1 MGVIINRPFGGG
13 DLFGRVRAKQLPD
26 GAAEFDCHSWA
37 QFFLKWIVAHP
48 AVTCTIPATDN
59 PRHLEDN
66 LQGGV
71 GRLPDA
77 KMESADDAAILVNNA
92 GFGVWGTFAST
103 DEAKHRAMIEV
114 HVSASVRLCRAV
126 LPGMIARRHGAIVN
140 VSSLAAF
147 VPTPNNVTYSA
158 AKAYLLAFSEGL
170 RAELAPHGVG
180 MSVLIR

>member
-1 MGVIINRPFGGG
+1 LAQERRVGVIINRPFGGG

-77 KMESADDAAILVNNA
+77 KMRQRMAEL
-92 GFGVWGTFAST
+92 
-103 DEAKHRAMIEV
+103 
-114 HVSASVRLCRAV
+114 VSAL
-126 LPGMIARRHGAIVN
+126 
-140 VSSLAAF
+140 
-147 VPTPNNVTYSA
+147 
-158 AKAYLLAFSEGL
+158 
-170 RAELAPHGVG
+170 
-180 MSVLIR
+180 